1 LKKSEEKAVKIVQDA
16 WSRAYQVQAPRN
28 DEYLRVWQRY
38 KGYNPNISDPY
49 KSNIVMPKL
58 YSTIETIVPRL
69 GKALFGSRPY
79 IPIKSEKFQEA
90 AEPIELA
97 LDTYLSKDKF
107 KVKGKRALKMTSL
120 FGTAFLEPY
129 PAVEVVTEKQS
140 ILSPEYPWQPM
151 IVESRVPRF
160 RLKTRVWAPWQVYV
174 EPNMMDVDD
183 WGYII
188 TIELVAKESIKKLQE
203 INRFNKN
210 VNLNRLSSSGDSEEK
225 EQGKRMLQGLG
236 ISVPTEDSGWGVLAR
251 YRTDDRYITIWNG
264 LDVLEDRENPFKR
277 KKKNMIRFAY
287 NEDPMLQNSFWG
299 QGEGKILD
307 IICDKLDETWNQA
320 FDNHDM
326 INQAAIAYR
335 EGAVAKESLVMV
347 GGVRI
352 PIRADWQGSLDDAV
366 KRFETMGLPPDF
378 YAIPAV
384 LENYADKAAGS
395 FDIQRGEPS
404 EDVEKTATESSLL
417 ATQGDLRSEDRV
429 SLLEALGMTDFAD
442 AACSHIDQYAS
453 FDDLYD
459 TIGEKAMDIFTM
471 NPNELP
477 GGFDYQ
483 FRGSDTIINDFQKR
497 ADWRRTAE
505 LLRNDPS
512 VRPGAVARLTLKKD
526 GYSDQEIEEIVF
538 NEQELQMQMQ
548 IEAMQGMIPQRGGEN
563 KNKKAQVPTIG
574 NPAG

>member
-1 LKKSEEKAVKIVQDA
+1 MKKSEEKAVKIVQDA